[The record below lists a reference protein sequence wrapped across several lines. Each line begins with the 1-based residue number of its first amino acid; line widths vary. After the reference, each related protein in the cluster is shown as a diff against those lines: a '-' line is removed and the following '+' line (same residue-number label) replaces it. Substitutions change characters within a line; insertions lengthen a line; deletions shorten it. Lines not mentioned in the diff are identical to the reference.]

1 MGSVRNALIATAVLM
16 AVSPTLL
23 GAFHASGAR
32 GTWGMIVTVFFV
44 FFPASS
50 AVTLPSPLLAK
61 LAIEARPG
69 REGSSLGIVMAAGSV
84 GAIFGA
90 IVAGFVALPLI
101 GSTLTFAACGAAAL
115 LCLPFLR
122 GGEPGNKA
130 ITAAAVVFVAFV
142 GFAGTPACQFES
154 GLSCLYID
162 KRGPEVRLVSDG
174 TLQAS
179 ERRVP
184 ASQDDMTVGLGLSY
198 TEWLWARMD
207 QDLGPNAT
215 VLFVGG
221 GGYTL
226 PTKLLESRPEA
237 SAVAVEIDPLVTDVV
252 RAHMPRAGA
261 MIARTGYD
269 PFRDGEGRLGLVH
282 QDGRVY
288 LNETRQKF
296 DAVVMDAFSSGSVPA
311 HLVTVE
317 TFARLRDIVE
327 GPVYVNLIDTEDGP
341 LARGV
346 HAILRSL
353 FARVEIAEGA
363 WSDRSR
369 ANILFAASDKPLAP
383 LDNLPKGYRTTQIS
397 EARAFTDDRGWV
409 GHR

>member
-1 MGSVRNALIATAVLM
+1 
-16 AVSPTLL
+16 
-23 GAFHASGAR
+23 
-32 GTWGMIVTVFFV
+32 
-44 FFPASS
+44 
-50 AVTLPSPLLAK
+50 
-61 LAIEARPG
+61 
-69 REGSSLGIVMAAGSV
+69 
-84 GAIFGA
+84 
-90 IVAGFVALPLI
+90 
-101 GSTLTFAACGAAAL
+101 
-115 LCLPFLR
+115 
-122 GGEPGNKA
+122 
-130 ITAAAVVFVAFV
+130 
-142 GFAGTPACQFES
+142 
-154 GLSCLYID
+154 
-162 KRGPEVRLVSDG
+162 
-174 TLQAS
+174 
-179 ERRVP
+179 
-184 ASQDDMTVGLGLSY
+184 
-198 TEWLWARMD
+198 MD

-237 SAVAVEIDPLVTDVV
+237 RAVAVEIDPLVTDVV

-269 PFRDGEGRLGLVH
+269 PFREGEGRLGLVH

-288 LNETRQKF
+288 LDETRQKF

-397 EARAFTDDRGWV
+397 ESRAFTDDRGWV